1 MKARK
6 SEQAKPCPYDIPP
19 APQLDPETLKKL
31 DLWNALEFFRV
42 EALLRSKSVWTL
54 YQQASRRKSKSVC
67 PVERRGR
74 WKLLSSH
81 VYKRK
86 GESASTVLRLL
97 CDETLR
103 THVFIDDGWLV
114 LWGAHHRY
122 LRPDPYL
129 NPPQRSRFDIS
140 DGILD
145 LSALARAGKLD
156 LRTLSHNLQKEQ
168 KLFLYLRINC
178 AVAPEPSLN
187 VIRSLLQDKHRAVT
201 VHVGKPN
208 IDPCTGMHTFPFH
221 PRKDPPITE
230 VRAWLKYL
238 QCYDLR
244 HRDGL
249 TDDAIATK
257 VYGNEESGGAEVNAK
272 QAVRRFTLL
281 IAAAEKNAW
290 PPTNLSSAK
299 KRLTLTNPA
308 R

>member
-1 MKARK
+1 M
-6 SEQAKPCPYDIPP
+6 SSSTI
-19 APQLDPETLKKL
+19 
-31 DLWNALEFFRV
+31 
-42 EALLRSKSVWTL
+42 
-54 YQQASRRKSKSVC
+54 RR
-67 PVERRGR
+67 
-74 WKLLSSH
+74 LLS
-81 VYKRK
+81 
-86 GESASTVLRLL
+86 
-97 CDETLR
+97 DETLR

-156 LRTLSHNLQKEQ
+156 LRTLSHNLQEEQ

-178 AVAPEPSLN
+178 AVAPEPSLK

-230 VRAWLKYL
+230 VHAWLKYL

-249 TDDAIATK
+249 TDDAIAIK
-257 VYGNEESGGAEVNAK
+257 VYGNEESGGAEVKAK

-281 IAAAEKNAW
+281 IDAAEKNAW
-290 PPTNLSSAK
+290 PPTNLSSSK
-299 KRLTLTNPA
+299 KRRAPTNPP